1 MTNKD
6 IAEFF
11 EALRLLAKEKGLDM
25 DYLMEKIEAAIVVAV
40 KKDFGGKDN
49 IIVTMDPDKG
59 EFSVSL
65 RKTGV
70 DEVVDPDE
78 EILLDRALCY
88 DKTAAVGKVVDIKLD
103 TKEFGRIAA
112 QSAKHVIRQ
121 GIREAEKNQ
130 QVLEFVRHKQEMI
143 GVLITRVDPR
153 TGAATVQ
160 VGKGE
165 TVLPKSEQMET
176 DDIEVGKRLRVY
188 VVDVK
193 ETEKGMRALVS
204 RTHPGLVTRLFENE
218 VPEIFDGTV
227 EIKAIAREAGSRTKM
242 AVLSHDENVDAVGAC
257 IGQRG
262 SRVANIVE
270 ELGGEKIDIVE
281 YSDDPA
287 TFIAAALAPAKVL
300 GVEPEAD
307 GSKACRVTV
316 PDAQLSLA
324 IGNKGQNARL
334 AVKLTGWKIDIR
346 PESGFYGEDE
356 PEEPAAD
363 DTAAEAAEEI
373 PAEE

>member
-40 KKDFGGKDN
+40 KKDFGGKYN

-65 RKTGV
+65 RKTVV

-363 DTAAEAAEEI
+363 DTAADAAEEI
-373 PAEE
+373 PAED